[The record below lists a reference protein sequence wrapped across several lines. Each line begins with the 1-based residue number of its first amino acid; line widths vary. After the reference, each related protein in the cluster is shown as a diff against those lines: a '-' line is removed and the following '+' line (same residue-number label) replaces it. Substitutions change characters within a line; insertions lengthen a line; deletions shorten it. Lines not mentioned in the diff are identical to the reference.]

1 MHAFVKSDVRLTV
14 IPPCAEYYEYSIIV
28 IRFTIYSQYD
38 LLVRYPIDRKKSFE
52 CCKRNEA
59 NKIFRSCMETKKRS
73 RERLPFSEDL
83 WRLLCVLIFIF
94 LLFFFLCRVT
104 DMIACTSG
112 ASAAIA
118 SATAFTLL
126 FANDRRHY
134 DRGNNC
140 TGSNNDENFIPDHFR
155 FSREAAASDWHT
167 SSVPATMPFAE
178 SGCFLFHMTIPKIA
192 AAMRTAKMKHVH
204 HHDPTR

>member
-83 WRLLCVLIFIF
+83 WRLLYVLIFIF

-104 DMIACTSG
+104 GMTACASG

-118 SATAFTLL
+118 SATAFTL
-126 FANDRRHY
+126 FFSDDRCHY

-140 TGSNNDENFIPDHFR
+140 TGSNNNENFIPHHFP
-155 FSREAAASDWHT
+155 FSRVAAASD
-167 SSVPATMPFAE
+167 
-178 SGCFLFHMTIPKIA
+178 
-192 AAMRTAKMKHVH
+192 
-204 HHDPTR
+204 

>member
-1 MHAFVKSDVRLTV
+1 MHAFVKPDVRLTV

-94 LLFFFLCRVT
+94 LLFFLSLPRDRHDSLHIRSIRRNRIRNCFYPVF
-104 DMIACTSG
+104 SG
-112 ASAAIA
+112 
-118 SATAFTLL
+118 
-126 FANDRRHY
+126 
-134 DRGNNC
+134 
-140 TGSNNDENFIPDHFR
+140 
-155 FSREAAASDWHT
+155 
-167 SSVPATMPFAE
+167 
-178 SGCFLFHMTIPKIA
+178 
-192 AAMRTAKMKHVH
+192 
-204 HHDPTR
+204 

>member
-1 MHAFVKSDVRLTV
+1 MHAFVKSDRRLTV
-14 IPPCAEYYEYSIIV
+14 IPHCAEYYEYSIIV

-52 CCKRNEA
+52 CCKCNEA

-104 DMIACTSG
+104 GMTSCTSG

-118 SATAFTLL
+118 SATAFTLF
-126 FANDRRHY
+126 FANDRCHY

-140 TGSNNDENFIPDHFR
+140 TGRNNNENFIPHHFR
-155 FSREAAASDWHT
+155 FSRAAAASD
-167 SSVPATMPFAE
+167 
-178 SGCFLFHMTIPKIA
+178 
-192 AAMRTAKMKHVH
+192 
-204 HHDPTR
+204 